1 MKHLSSWVFGVSA
14 LALLPYAALAETL
27 EYNLTIDRQEVR
39 ITGQPLKK
47 ITLNGS
53 IPGPVLRFMEGDEAV
68 IHVTNKLREDTS
80 IHWHGLILPGNMDG
94 IPGFNGFKA
103 IRPGQTFTYR
113 FPIRQAGTYWYHS
126 HTTTQEQDG
135 LYAGMV
141 IEPAAADPVRSDRDY
156 VVLLSD
162 FSKEDAD
169 DILKNLKKSSNYY
182 QTHRRTVGDF
192 FRDVSDK
199 GFGKAVKDAA
209 AWGKMRMLPTD
220 LADVNGYHFLVN
232 GLSNDQNWTGIFKP
246 GERVRLRFIN
256 ASAMTIFDVRIPGL
270 KMTVVAADGQ
280 PVEPVEVDE
289 FRFGNAE
296 TYDVIVEPKDDQAYT
311 IAAES
316 IDREGFA
323 IGTLAPREGMKG
335 AVPAARPRALLTMAD
350 MNMDVM
356 MRDDP
361 NMDMSD
367 METESGWAKSFA
379 PEGTK
384 ILAYADLKYLTS
396 QADTR
401 EPTRDITVRLG
412 GNMER
417 YIWTMNGTVF
427 DPMKGIKIGYNE
439 RVRISYVNETMMA
452 HPIHLHG
459 MFTQVEN
466 GQDAG
471 KMPNKHTIIVPPG
484 QTVSVILTAN
494 EAGEWPIHCHLLY
507 HMAAGMMA
515 KVIVAQPGEVVE
527 LPPSDPAPAAM
538 DHSAHGSM
546 SGMDHSGHDM
556 GDTPSQ
562 SPAAN
567 DPHAGHNMSDMDH
580 SQHGTKAPPAA
591 ADHQSHGEPGSG
603 SAPPAGDHSS
613 HGATQSEAE
622 ANDHST
628 HGAPA
633 LAAPQNAATTKAKP
647 KPAPKRATSVKPKPK
662 AKTNTTQGGHHDH
675 H

>member
-1 MKHLSSWVFGVSA
+1 MPNPVCKLDTRMKNIWLWGLGVSA
-14 LALLPYAALAETL
+14 LVFSPMAAVAETR
-27 EYNLTIDRQEVR
+27 EYSLTISRQEVM

-53 IPGPVLRFMEGDEAV
+53 IPGPVLRFKEGDEAV
-68 IHVTNKLREDTS
+68 IHVTNNLDEESS

-94 IPGFNGFKA
+94 APGFNGFKA
-103 IRPGQTFTYR
+103 IKPGQSFTYR
-113 FPIRQAGTYWYHS
+113 FPIKQAGTYWYHS
-126 HTTTQEQDG
+126 HTTLQEQDG
-135 LYAGMV
+135 LYAGLV
-141 IEPAAADPVRSDRDY
+141 IEPATPDPVEAERDY

-162 FSKEDAD
+162 FSKEDAA
-169 DILKNLKKSSNYY
+169 DILGNLKMSSDYY
-182 QTHRRTVGDF
+182 QTRRRTVGDLF
-192 FRDVSDK
+192 SDMEEK
-199 GFGKAVKDAA
+199 GFSKAVKDAA

-220 LADVNGYHFLVN
+220 LSDVKGYHFLVN
-232 GLSNDQNWTGIFKP
+232 GLTNGQNWTGIFKP

-289 FRFGNAE
+289 FRLGNAE
-296 TYDVIVEPKDDQAYT
+296 TYDVIVTPSDDKAYT
-311 IAAES
+311 IASES

-323 IGTLAPREGMKG
+323 IATLAPRDGMKG
-335 AVPAARPRALLTMAD
+335 EIPAARPRARLTMAD
-350 MNMDVM
+350 MNMEAM

-367 METESGWAKSFA
+367 METESGWARTYA
-379 PEGTK
+379 PEGAK
-384 ILAYADLKYLTS
+384 ILSYGDLRYLTE

-401 EPTRDITVRLG
+401 APTRDITVRLG

-427 DPMKGIKIGYNE
+427 DPMKGINIAYNE

-494 EAGEWPIHCHLLY
+494 EPGEWPIHCHLLY
-507 HMAAGMMA
+507 HMATGMMA
-515 KVIVAQPGEVVE
+515 KVIVAQPGEAIR
-527 LPPSDPAPAAM
+527 LPASDAPPM
-538 DHSAHGSM
+538 DHN
-546 SGMDHSGHDM
+546 GHDM
-556 GDTPSQ
+556 SKMGAESSSETK
-562 SPAAN
+562 
-567 DPHAGHNMSDMDH
+567 DPHAGHDMPGMEPVRQDTNPASPAQLGADDH
-580 SQHGTKAPPAA
+580 SRHGAA
-591 ADHQSHGEPGSG
+591 AE
-603 SAPPAGDHSS
+603 
-613 HGATQSEAE
+613 
-622 ANDHST
+622 
-628 HGAPA
+628 
-633 LAAPQNAATTKAKP
+633 AKP
-647 KPAPKRATSVKPKPK
+647 AQKKEPA
-662 AKTNTTQGGHHDH
+662 NTQPAQPQGGQHDH

>member
-1 MKHLSSWVFGVSA
+1 MKHLSHWVFGVSA
-14 LALLPYAALAETL
+14 LALLPYAAFAETR
-27 EYNLTIDRQEVR
+27 EYNLTIDRQDVR
-39 ITGQPLKK
+39 ITGQPLRK
-47 ITLNGS
+47 ITLNGT
-53 IPGPVLRFMEGDEAV
+53 IPGPVLRFKEGDEAV

-135 LYAGMV
+135 LYAGLV
-141 IEPAAADPVRSDRDY
+141 IEPAAADPVKADRDY

-162 FSKEDAD
+162 FSKEDAE
-169 DILKNLKKSSNYY
+169 DILKNLKKSSDYY

-192 FRDVSDK
+192 FRDAGDK

-209 AWGKMRMLPTD
+209 AWGRMRMLPTD
-220 LADVNGYHFLVN
+220 LADVNGYQFLVN
-232 GLSNDQNWTGIFKP
+232 GLSNDQNWTGLFKP

-296 TYDVIVEPKDDQAYT
+296 TYDVIVEPKNEQAYT

-335 AVPAARPRALLTMAD
+335 AIPSSRPRTQLTMAD

-361 NMDMSD
+361 DMDMSD
-367 METESGWAKSFA
+367 METESGWARSFA

-384 ILAYADLKYLTS
+384 ILSYADLKYLTS
-396 QADTR
+396 QTDTR
-401 EPTRDITVRLG
+401 EPTRDISVRLG

-417 YIWTMNGTVF
+417 YIWTMNGSVF

-466 GQDAG
+466 GQDSG

-494 EAGEWPIHCHLLY
+494 EPGEWPIHCHLLY

-515 KVIVAQPGEVVE
+515 KVIVAQPGEIVD
-527 LPPSDPAPAAM
+527 LPPSDPASPAM
-538 DHSAHGSM
+538 DHSAHDSM
-546 SGMDHSGHDM
+546 PGIDHSGHDM
-556 GDTPSQ
+556 GDTPAQ

-567 DPHAGHNMSDMDH
+567 DSHAGHDMSGMDH
-580 SQHGTKAPPAA
+580 SQHGPEAPKPT
-591 ADHQSHGEPGSG
+591 DHQNHGEPAQ
-603 SAPPAGDHSS
+603 APPD
-613 HGATQSEAE
+613 AE
-622 ANDHST
+622 ANDHSA
-628 HGAPA
+628 HGAPVIS
-633 LAAPQNAATTKAKP
+633 APQDATATKATP
-647 KPAPKRATSVKPKPK
+647 KPATKKAAPTKPKPK
-662 AKTNTTQGGHHDH
+662 PKTAAPQGGHHDH

>member
-14 LALLPYAALAETL
+14 LALLPCAALAETR
-27 EYNLTIDRQEVR
+27 EYNLTIDRQDVR

-53 IPGPVLRFMEGDEAV
+53 IPGPVLRFKEGDEAV

-113 FPIRQAGTYWYHS
+113 FPIKQSGTYWYHS

-135 LYAGMV
+135 LYAGLV
-141 IEPAAADPVRSDRDY
+141 IEPAIADPVKADRDY

-169 DILKNLKKSSNYY
+169 DILKNLKKSSDYY

-192 FRDVSDK
+192 FRDVGNK

-209 AWGKMRMLPTD
+209 GWGKMRMLPTD

-232 GLSNDQNWTGIFKP
+232 GLSNDQNWTGVFKP

-289 FRFGNAE
+289 LRFGNAE
-296 TYDVIVEPKDDQAYT
+296 TYDVIVEPTDDKAYT

-323 IGTLAPREGMKG
+323 LGTLAPREGMKG
-335 AVPAARPRALLTMAD
+335 AIPAARPRALLTMAD
-350 MNMDVM
+350 MNMEAM

-361 NMDMSD
+361 DMDMSD

-384 ILAYADLKYLTS
+384 ILSYADLRYLNS
-396 QADTR
+396 QSDTR

-427 DPMKGIKIGYNE
+427 DPMNGIKIGYNE

-466 GQDAG
+466 GQDSG

-484 QTVSVILTAN
+484 QTESVILTAN
-494 EAGEWPIHCHLLY
+494 EPGEWPIHCHLLY

-515 KVIVAQPGEVVE
+515 KVIVAQPGEVVD

-538 DHSAHGSM
+538 DHSAHGAM
-546 SGMDHSGHDM
+546 SGMDHSAHDM
-556 GDTPSQ
+556 KNTPAPD
-562 SPAAN
+562 PAPG
-567 DPHAGHNMSDMDH
+567 DPHAGHDMSNMDH
-580 SQHGTKAPPAA
+580 SQHSEQQSPAP
-591 ADHQSHGEPGSG
+591 ADHQNHGEVTAGSTPR
-603 SAPPAGDHSS
+603 ADDRSS
-613 HGATQSEAE
+613 HGATPAQAK
-622 ANDHST
+622 ATDHSAHDAT
-628 HGAPA
+628 APTRQKTTA
-633 LAAPQNAATTKAKP
+633 TKAKS
-647 KPAPKRATSVKPKPK
+647 KPAPKKAAPAKTKPKP
-662 AKTNTTQGGHHDH
+662 NTAATQGGHHDQH
-675 H
+675 